1 MVGAVGPNHT
11 SSAIPYFLQGRG
23 GSGDP
28 GAGAVGAFDVKKF
41 FLREIAHC
49 EVRQVKIPHIPSRS
63 HGRVSS
69 DAFTKKRKLE
79 TNRAAVCRLQM
90 SGVVP
95 PLGLIVGMAE
105 AIAWELV
112 TIAGERRLKLRDSKL
127 SEPLRRDEQA
137 GQQKRQRWSG
147 VIPHALFFMH
157 NLNGID
163 ANRDTRGVVR
173 CKNGRDINDRD

>member
-1 MVGAVGPNHT
+1 MFAAVGPNHT
-11 SSAIPYFLQGRG
+11 PIAIPYFLQGRV

-28 GAGAVGAFDVKKF
+28 GAGAVGAFDVKQF

-63 HGRVSS
+63 LGRVSS

-79 TNRAAVCRLQM
+79 TKRAAVCRLQM

-105 AIAWELV
+105 VIAWELV
-112 TIAGERRLKLRDSKL
+112 TIAGERRFKLRDSKL

-147 VIPHALFFMH
+147 VIPHALF
-157 NLNGID
+157 
-163 ANRDTRGVVR
+163 
-173 CKNGRDINDRD
+173 